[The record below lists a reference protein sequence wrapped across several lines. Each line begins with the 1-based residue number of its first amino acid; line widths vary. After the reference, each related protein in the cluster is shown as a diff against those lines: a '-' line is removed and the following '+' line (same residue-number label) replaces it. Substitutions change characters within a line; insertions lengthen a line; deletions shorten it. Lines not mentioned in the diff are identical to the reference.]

1 MALSK
6 DLHFQGIKSCYLQC
20 KAQVLITNVVFCL
33 SSVITVLHLTQQH
46 ITLVKRLRYI
56 LDCHLHSHWIALP
69 TEILTLNSPTEKIC
83 NTFLPKKRI
92 LCCLLHNRRFAI

>member
-6 DLHFQGIKSCYLQC
+6 DLHFEGIKSCYLQC

-56 LDCHLHSHWIALP
+56 LDCHLHSHWLALP
-69 TEILTLNSPTEKIC
+69 TEILTLNSPTEKITQP
-83 NTFLPKKRI
+83 NKMQYFLTKETHSV
-92 LCCLLHNRRFAI
+92 LSFA